1 VRTGGESIVTLP
13 KADEVV
19 VFKSFMKAGLRFP
32 MHKMMVEVMKTFEIY
47 LHQLTPKALIVT
59 RMPKLIGM
67 AIVPK
72 LIESL
77 DAVPLAT
84 ESAPAKPAE
93 ANADPV
99 EEPERKKIAEQP
111 KLLSPPAVTELS

>member
-1 VRTGGESIVTLP
+1 
-13 KADEVV
+13 
-19 VFKSFMKAGLRFP
+19 
-32 MHKMMVEVMKTFEIY
+32 MVEVMKTFEIY